1 MWHIAKIAPP
11 DGDALRIL
19 ASRRAPD
26 SPHSEYHAKYAL
38 PPRHVT
44 GGTPSYLAVSEDRLM
59 AGEEARWFHLPPEE
73 GVIFLPYCASR
84 CPHLRGAI
92 CAVTVL
98 FPRWSSEL
106 V

>member
-1 MWHIAKIAPP
+1 MAMFSVSWLA
-11 DGDALRIL
+11 GERRIL
-19 ASRRAPD
+19 PTLSTMLNTRF
-26 SPHSEYHAKYAL
+26 

-59 AGEEARWFHLPPEE
+59 AGEETRWFHLPPEE